1 MTAAYQGKAD
11 VVRLLLAHGADPTLV
26 GCGDTAA
33 RAAER
38 SGDTELVQL
47 LRDSYAP
54 RAALHQPW
62 PRLASLALAAHAHT
76 ARTPPRRALP
86 PHPLVV
92 PLPSGAAKS

>member
-54 RAALHQPW
+54 RAA
-62 PRLASLALAAHAHT
+62 PRPAPRARRHPRGTPRHT
-76 ARTPPRRALP
+76 LRLGWWWGGGGEGRGR
-86 PHPLVV
+86 
-92 PLPSGAAKS
+92 GG